1 MSYYDRVDETVSE
14 ITLKARLNDLEEC
27 VIRYEKQCKQGKW
40 KKGSYYYAMLQTIN
54 EIKGELEDRELA
66 EELFLGLP
74 DQVTLNTGV
83 SISYASHGEE
93 VKQKEVYI
101 ISYYEKDVGKLLFSQ
116 PIQAN
121 GKSGAL
127 CKFYD
132 SFCKSVV
139 SPWKVIKRDYYKK
152 RIGVMLR
159 HEEGEE
165 TQFLPFAICVGR
177 TQQEN
182 IDWEQWEY
190 L

>member
-1 MSYYDRVDETVSE
+1 MLELNKESMTMKRLLTLCFNPLE
-14 ITLKARLNDLEEC
+14 ITLKGGFKNGRNY
-27 VIRYEKQCKQGKW
+27 RK
-40 KKGSYYYAMLQTIN
+40 
-54 EIKGELEDRELA
+54 
-66 EELFLGLP
+66 
-74 DQVTLNTGV
+74 
-83 SISYASHGEE
+83 